1 MLDTENHEYFSVI
14 HGFPCGSCRRMM
26 NDGVNNEILSNSG
39 YSSFKIDYNNTI
51 VLACPVEIDKHWW
64 LQYDLKLSFTL
75 V

>member
-1 MLDTENHEYFSVI
+1 MPDTRKDEYFSVI

-39 YSSFKIDYNNTI
+39 CSNSKIDYNNTI

-64 LQYDLKLSFTL
+64 LQYDLMLPSSL
-75 V
+75 M